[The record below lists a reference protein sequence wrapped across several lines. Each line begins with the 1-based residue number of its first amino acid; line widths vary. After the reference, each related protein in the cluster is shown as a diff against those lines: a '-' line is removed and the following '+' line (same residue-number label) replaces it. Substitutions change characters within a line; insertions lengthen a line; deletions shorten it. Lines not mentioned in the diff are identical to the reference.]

1 MKAFLKLLNSNFIK
15 ILKQSNTQLKDQIAS
30 QEKEFSKEVEQLKAS
45 TETQIMRLLTKT
57 QRDTMTKIQTEAER
71 ASNLNSQIQ
80 TLKNEHDRTISSLKL
95 ENE

>member
-30 QEKEFSKEVEQLKAS
+30 QEREFSKEVEQLKAS
-45 TETQIMRLLTKT
+45 TETHIMRLLTKT

-80 TLKNEHDRTISSLKL
+80 TLKNDHDKTISSLKL
-95 ENE
+95 EHE